1 MLLSPRNDT
10 TDKLYFDA
18 ATAKNSEV
26 LNTANY
32 CWALQLGELAW
43 LLRDG
48 PEAKQHEADHRER
61 QNSW

>member
-1 MLLSPRNDT
+1 MAATVDSSVVIVLLAFVPNDT
-10 TDKLYFDA
+10 AL
-18 ATAKNSEV
+18 TA
-26 LNTANY
+26 ANY
-32 CWALQLGELAW
+32 CWALQLGEFAW